1 MKQNWT
7 SRAEVIRRLSQV
19 VPLERE
25 NNELKTAICCL
36 QRELTDKE
44 GYVSKLKFLL
54 RERLTRIDDLN
65 GKLEQARAQ
74 IQKLDGECEH
84 LAELVKG

>member
-1 MKQNWT
+1 MK
-7 SRAEVIRRLSQV
+7 SRSQALLELRQV
-19 VPLERE
+19 VPLQQE
-25 NNELKTAICCL
+25 NSALKTTIVVL
-36 QRELTDKE
+36 RREVEIKE
-44 GYVSKLKFLL
+44 GHVGRLQFLL

-65 GKLEQARAQ
+65 SRLEQARAQ

>member
-1 MKQNWT
+1 MNWKP
-7 SRAEVIRRLSQV
+7 R
-19 VPLERE
+19 PLEPLEQE
-25 NNELKTAICCL
+25 NNALKTTICCL
-36 QRELTDKE
+36 RREVEIKE
-44 GYVSKLKFLL
+44 GHVGRLQFLL

-65 GKLEQARAQ
+65 SRLEQARAQ